1 MATYHNLLP
10 ISIVFFTYWGF
21 IDMISHIEV
30 FALYIEHYESIP
42 KIHFC
47 LIDMVSR
54 YKISKGAFV
63 MWVQWRM
70 KCELN
75 LYNGYLS
82 EETKLVMLSKHK

>member
-1 MATYHNLLP
+1 MRPHRT
-10 ISIVFFTYWGF
+10 SILT
-21 IDMISHIEV
+21 
-30 FALYIEHYESIP
+30 LYIEHYESIP

>member
-10 ISIVFFTYWGF
+10 ISIVFFTYWGL
-21 IDMISHIEV
+21 IDRTSILT
-30 FALYIEHYESIP
+30 LYIEHYESIP